1 MAGNHRKGAAALGPI
16 LGLAGLVILVV
27 GGALALYYLKGGR
40 TITEKD
46 VEDAGKVAGL
56 KFSGKERRMMVRGL
70 RDKAAGYVE
79 NRKVPLPNSV
89 PPAVAFNPVVP
100 GLVLETERRPCV
112 FSEPA
117 DLALPANLEDL
128 AFAPVTELAKL
139 IRTRKVTSTDLTKMY
154 LGRLKKYGPK
164 LLCVVTLT
172 EDTALAQAR
181 KADEE
186 IAAGKYRGPLHGIP
200 WGGKDL
206 LATKGIR
213 TTWGS
218 AAYRDQVP
226 DANATVVDRLEAAGA
241 VLVAK
246 LSMGELA
253 MGDVWFGGKTRNP
266 WNTEQG
272 SSGSSAGSA
281 SAVAAG
287 LVGFAIGTET
297 WGSIVSPSTRC
308 GTTGLRPT
316 YGRVSRSGAMALSWT
331 MDKIGPIARAAE
343 DCALVFDVLRGP
355 DGKDLTVVDLPFNY
369 DAAQNPGGIRIG
381 YLAKAFEEKADA
393 DEGKARKANDLAALD
408 VLRKLGVELV
418 PFELP
423 AIPPEPL
430 AVILD
435 AECAAAFDELTRSGR
450 DGLLVKQD
458 PGAWPNIFREARLIP
473 AVEYIQANRVRTLL
487 MEDMARR
494 MKDLDVYV
502 APSFAEGNLLLTN
515 LTGHPAVVLPDGFDE
530 KGAPTSISFIGSLYG
545 EAKLLRV
552 AKAFQ
557 DATAFHLKHPVIKE

>member
-1 MAGNHRKGAAALGPI
+1 MARNSRKNIAALGPV
-16 LGLAGLVILVV
+16 LGLAAAVVLVV
-27 GGALALYYLKGGR
+27 GGALVLYYLKGGR

-46 VEDAGKVAGL
+46 VEDGAKIAAL
-56 KFSGKERRMMVRGL
+56 KFGRGERGMMVQGL
-70 RDKAAGYVE
+70 RAKASGYRE

-89 PPAVAFNPVVP
+89 PPAVTFDPIVP
-100 GLVLETERRPCV
+100 GLVLETEQRPPV
-112 FSEPA
+112 FSEPP
-117 DLALPANLEDL
+117 DLAVPANLEEL
-128 AFAPVTELAKL
+128 AFSPVAELAKL
-139 IRTRKVTSTDLTKMY
+139 VRTRQITATDLTKMY

-172 EDTALAQAR
+172 EATALEQAR

-186 IAAGKYRGPLHGIP
+186 IAAGSYRGPLHGIP
-200 WGGKDL
+200 WGAKDL
-206 LATKGIR
+206 LATKGVR

-218 AAYRDQVP
+218 AAYKDQVP

-241 VLVAK
+241 ILVAK

-253 MGDVWFGGKTRNP
+253 MGDVWFGGETKNP
-266 WNTEQG
+266 WNYEQG

-316 YGRVSRSGAMALSWT
+316 YGRVSRAGAMALSWT
-331 MDKIGPIARAAE
+331 MDKIGPIARTAE
-343 DCALVFDVLRGP
+343 DCALVFDSIRGP
-355 DGKDLTVVDLPFNY
+355 DGKDLTVVGLPFNY
-369 DAAQNPGGIRIG
+369 DAAQDLGSIRVG
-381 YLAKAFEEKADA
+381 YLVTAFEEKAA
-393 DEGKARKANDLAALD
+393 KEEEKAAKANDAAALE
-408 VLRKLGVELV
+408 VFRGLGVTLV

-423 AIPPEPL
+423 SIPPEPL

-435 AECAAAFDELTRSGR
+435 AEAAAAFDELTRSGR
-450 DGLLVKQD
+450 DRLLVEQD
-458 PGAWPNIFREARLIP
+458 AGAWPNIFREGRLIP

-494 MKDLDVYV
+494 MKGIDVYI

-515 LTGHPAVVLPDGFDE
+515 LTGHPAVVLPDGFDA
-530 KGAPTSISFIGSLYG
+530 KGAPTSISLVGSLYG
-545 EAKLLRV
+545 EAKLLRL

-557 DATAFHLKHPVIKE
+557 DATAFHRKHPVLKE